1 MVYSIII
8 KEKFSLGVDLM
19 QLDKETIRKLRG
31 LIVFTLVIL
40 VGLLRFDVVLG
51 TVKFILHILFPFLLG
66 GAIAFVLSVPMNRIQ
81 KRLFR
86 NVKPGSKKE
95 KAAAPLSLILTL
107 IFVFALLSLVT
118 IVVLPELGSTIAM
131 LGKTLPEKVPVLLEK
146 IEALFA
152 RNPELVQYIEE
163 IEKSLNWEDIL
174 NQMVTFFRVGANTM
188 LDSTISVATGIV
200 NGIGTF
206 FISFVFACY
215 ILLQQPFLSR
225 QMRKLFFAY
234 LKEEHANEVLRICS
248 LTYRTFSSFLTGQC
262 VEAVI
267 LGMMFFIAM
276 TIFRFPFAVL
286 VGVLIAFTAL
296 IPIFGAFIGCA
307 VGAFLIL
314 TVNPPQALAFVI
326 MFLILQQIEGNLIYP
341 KVVGSSIGLPAIW
354 VLAAVSLGGSLFG
367 VIGMLVFI
375 PIVSVLYT
383 LLRENVN
390 KRLEKKQIEVK

>member
-1 MVYSIII
+1 
-8 KEKFSLGVDLM
+8 M
-19 QLDKETIRKLRG
+19 QLDKENIRKLRG

-51 TVKFILHILFPFLLG
+51 AAKFILHILMPFILG
-66 GAIAFVLSVPMNRIQ
+66 GAIAFVLSVPMGRIQ
-81 KRLFR
+81 KRLFGHA
-86 NVKPGSKKE
+86 KPGSKLE
-95 KAAAPLSLILTL
+95 KAAAPLSLVLALALVIVILG
-107 IFVFALLSLVT
+107 LVVV
-118 IVVLPELGSTIAM
+118 VVLPELGSTIAM
-131 LGKTLPEKVPVLLEK
+131 LGKTLPEKVPALLKKVEL
-146 IEALFA
+146 LFA
-152 RNPELVQYIEE
+152 NNPELVLYIEE
-163 IEKSLNWEDIL
+163 IESNLKWDEIL

-200 NGIGTF
+200 SGVGTF

-215 ILLQQPFLSR
+215 ILLQQQFLSR
-225 QMRKLFFAY
+225 QMKKLFFAY
-234 LKEEHANEVLRICS
+234 IKEEHAKEVLRICS

-262 VEAVI
+262 LEAVI
-267 LGMMFFIAM
+267 LGVMFFIAM

-314 TVNPPQALAFVI
+314 TVNPTQALAFVI

-341 KVVGSSIGLPAIW
+341 KVVGGSIGLPAIW

-367 VIGMLVFI
+367 VLGMLVFI
-375 PIVSVLYT
+375 PVVSVLYA

-390 KRLEKKQIEVK
+390 KRLDEKNLNIQ

>member
-1 MVYSIII
+1 
-8 KEKFSLGVDLM
+8 M
-19 QLDKETIRKLRG
+19 QLDKENIRKLRG

-51 TVKFILHILFPFLLG
+51 AAKFILHILMPFILG
-66 GAIAFVLSVPMNRIQ
+66 GAIAFVLSVPMGRIQ
-81 KRLFR
+81 KRLFGHA
-86 NVKPGSKKE
+86 KPGSKLE
-95 KAAAPLSLILTL
+95 KAAAPLSLVLALALVIVILG
-107 IFVFALLSLVT
+107 LVLV
-118 IVVLPELGSTIAM
+118 VVLPELGSTIAM
-131 LGKTLPEKVPVLLEK
+131 LGKTLPEKVPALLKKVEL
-146 IEALFA
+146 LFA
-152 RNPELVQYIEE
+152 NNPELVLYIEE
-163 IEKSLNWEDIL
+163 IESNLKWDEIL

-200 NGIGTF
+200 SGVGTF

-215 ILLQQPFLSR
+215 ILLQQQFLSR
-225 QMRKLFFAY
+225 QMKKLFFAY
-234 LKEEHANEVLRICS
+234 MKEEHAKEVLRICS

-262 VEAVI
+262 LEAVI
-267 LGMMFFIAM
+267 LGVMFFIAM

-314 TVNPPQALAFVI
+314 TVNPTQALAFVI

-341 KVVGSSIGLPAIW
+341 KVVGGSIGLPAIW

-367 VIGMLVFI
+367 VLGMLVFI
-375 PIVSVLYT
+375 PVVSVLYA

-390 KRLEKKQIEVK
+390 KRLDEKNLTIK

>member
-1 MVYSIII
+1 
-8 KEKFSLGVDLM
+8 M
-19 QLDKETIRKLRG
+19 QLDKENIRKLRG

-51 TVKFILHILFPFLLG
+51 AAKFILHILMPFILG
-66 GAIAFVLSVPMNRIQ
+66 GAIAFVLSVPMGRIQ
-81 KRLFR
+81 KRLFGHA
-86 NVKPGSKKE
+86 KPGSKLE
-95 KAAAPLSLILTL
+95 KAAAPLSLVLALALVIVILG
-107 IFVFALLSLVT
+107 LVLV
-118 IVVLPELGSTIAM
+118 VVLPELGSTIAM
-131 LGKTLPEKVPVLLEK
+131 LGKTLPEKVPALLKKVEL
-146 IEALFA
+146 LFA
-152 RNPELVQYIEE
+152 NNPELVLYIEE
-163 IEKSLNWEDIL
+163 IESNLKWDEIL
-174 NQMVTFFRVGANTM
+174 NQMVTFFSVGANTM

-200 NGIGTF
+200 SGVGTF

-215 ILLQQPFLSR
+215 ILLQQQFLSR
-225 QMRKLFFAY
+225 QMKKLFFAY
-234 LKEEHANEVLRICS
+234 MKEEHAKEVLRICS

-262 VEAVI
+262 LEAVI
-267 LGMMFFIAM
+267 LGVMFFIAM

-314 TVNPPQALAFVI
+314 TVNPTQALAFVI

-341 KVVGSSIGLPAIW
+341 KVVGGSIGLPAIW

-367 VIGMLVFI
+367 VLGMLVFI
-375 PIVSVLYT
+375 PVVSVLYA

-390 KRLEKKQIEVK
+390 KRLDEKNLTIK